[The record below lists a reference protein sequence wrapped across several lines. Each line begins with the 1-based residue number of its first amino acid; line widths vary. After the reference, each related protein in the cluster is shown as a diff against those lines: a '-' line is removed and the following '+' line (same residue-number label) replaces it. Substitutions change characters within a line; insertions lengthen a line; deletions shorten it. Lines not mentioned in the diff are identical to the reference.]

1 MGVPTTEAEVD
12 AAEGL
17 GSAAWI
23 RSTAKID
30 GIREIKKQR
39 RSIGKAF
46 LGKAF
51 TTTLRIVLGDIT
63 SLFQKRLSCQTAEEN
78 DPDLICSLSVA
89 VFTEK
94 RIFGSREHFSIA
106 RGFVDAIRKDSRKLI

>member
-23 RSTAKID
+23 RSTTKID

-51 TTTLRIVLGDIT
+51 TTTLRIVLGNIT

-78 DPDLICSLSVA
+78 DPDLICSLSVTFSQKNESSDLESILA
-89 VFTEK
+89 SPEDSSMLYE
-94 RIFGSREHFSIA
+94 RIPEN
-106 RGFVDAIRKDSRKLI
+106 